1 VASDRT
7 GRDLPEALDRLRL
20 GRNRPATAWRV
31 LAAGMVASA
40 VLALWFGR
48 EVSWTIDEYSWISLS
63 PDFGLRQAF
72 EPYVGHLIAIPRLIY
87 WATLDLNGVG
97 DYWVF
102 RGLALLSV
110 FLMVGLL
117 FAWLRRR
124 VPDFVALPFC
134 LVLLIFPVDHLH
146 YLTGNG
152 IVIALALAFGVAAL
166 LNWDRGD
173 TRGDV
178 WAFVFLLLGMMTY
191 TVSIPFAI
199 GLTLAA
205 LIGPGSRRRVWVG
218 AVPLVLFAIWRLL
231 EGSNELEG
239 KAGEIEWGNLLL
251 LPAWAF
257 QATGSTLAAMTG
269 LGFDFSKIAG
279 GPADTQ
285 GLVLGPILATF
296 ALGGLAWRLT
306 RGRLPVGFWVAAAI
320 LMALYASQ
328 VIVWGTLDARDPGAP
343 RYLMPG
349 ALMLVLVFGEVL
361 RRIEMSR
368 IAFSTL
374 WVIAVTGLFMS
385 LGILV
390 RNTDWLVTADDS
402 AKAEVTAI
410 EILET
415 SRKTPLAPV
424 DQPRSSVRYEYD
436 PKKAGEYEYLGLNT
450 AGIKGRPGWVGKK
463 IDSFLVES
471 LGIRLRPVKP
481 GENLTGCRPAAP
493 PGLPGSTRIKVPSPG
508 ASFRSDAT
516 VSLALG
522 RYGAWPSIPLG
533 SVGPRSPKRLW
544 LPFDEGIPND
554 EVNRNWYIQRTGDA
568 PGVLAS
574 LEICDFRQRS

>member
-1 VASDRT
+1 MAPNPT
-7 GRDLPEALDRLRL
+7 GNDLPEVVDRLRE
-20 GRNRPATAWRV
+20 GRNRPATAWRI
-31 LAAGMVASA
+31 LIAGMAASA

-63 PDFGLRQAF
+63 PDFSLGQAF

-87 WATLDLNGVG
+87 WAALEINGVG
-97 DYWVF
+97 DYWIF
-102 RGLALLSV
+102 RGLTLLSI

-117 FAWLRRR
+117 FAWLKHR

-152 IVIALALAFGVAAL
+152 IVIALALAFGMAAL
-166 LNWDRGD
+166 LSWDRGD

-178 WAFVFLLLGMMTY
+178 WAFVFLLLGIMTY

-199 GLTLAA
+199 GLALAA
-205 LIGPGSRRRVWVG
+205 LIQPGSRRRIWVG
-218 AVPLVLFAIWRLL
+218 AVPLVLFGIWRLL

-257 QATGSTLAAMTG
+257 QATGSTLSGMTG

-285 GLVLGPILATF
+285 GLVLGPILA
-296 ALGGLAWRLT
+296 ALALAGLAWRFT
-306 RGRLPVGFWVAAAI
+306 RGRLPSGFWIAAAI

-328 VIVWGTLDARDPGAP
+328 IIVWGTLDARDPGAP

-349 ALMLVLVFGEVL
+349 ALMLVLVIGEAL
-361 RRIEMSR
+361 RRVELSR
-368 IAFSTL
+368 VAFGTL
-374 WVIAVTGLFMS
+374 WVMAATGLIMS
-385 LGILV
+385 AGILT

-410 EILET
+410 EILE
-415 SRKTPLAPV
+415 SARKAPLAPI
-424 DQPRSSVRYEYD
+424 DQPRNSVRHEYD
-436 PKKAGEYEYLGLNT
+436 AKKAGEYDYLGLSY
-450 AGIKGRPGWVGKK
+450 AGIEGRPGWVGKK

-471 LGIRLRPVKP
+471 LGIRLGPVKL
-481 GENLTGCRPAAP
+481 GVALTGCRPAAP
-493 PGLPGSTRIKVPSPG
+493 PGLPGSTRVKIPSPG
-508 ASFRSDAT
+508 AVFRSRAT

-522 RYGAWPSIPLG
+522 RFGAWPSIPLG
-533 SVGPRSPKRLW
+533 SVEPESPKRLW
-544 LPFDEGIPND
+544 LPFDAGIPTK
-554 EVNRNWYIQRTGDA
+554 EVYRNWFIQRTGDA
-568 PGVLAS
+568 PGTLAS
-574 LEICDFRQRS
+574 LEICNFK

>member
-1 VASDRT
+1 VAPNRT
-7 GRDLPEALDRLRL
+7 GNDLPEAVDRLRQ
-20 GRNRPATAWRV
+20 GRNRAATAWRV
-31 LAAGMVASA
+31 LFAGMAASA

-63 PDFGLRQAF
+63 PDFSLGQAF

-87 WATLDLNGVG
+87 WATLEINGVG

-102 RGLALLSV
+102 RALTLLSI

-152 IVIALALAFGVAAL
+152 IVIALALAFGMAAL
-166 LNWDRGD
+166 LNWDRSD

-199 GLTLAA
+199 GLVLAA
-205 LIGPGSRRRVWVG
+205 LIEPGSRRRIWVG
-218 AVPLVLFAIWRLL
+218 AVPLVLYGIWRML

-239 KAGEIEWGNLLL
+239 KASEIEWGNLLL

-257 QATGSTLAAMTG
+257 QATGSTLSGMIG

-285 GLVLGPILATF
+285 GFVLGPILA
-296 ALGGLAWRLT
+296 ALALAGLAWRFT
-306 RGRLPVGFWVAAAI
+306 RGALPAGFWVAGAI

-328 VIVWGTLDARDPGAP
+328 VVVWGTLDARDPGAP

-349 ALMLVLVFGEVL
+349 ALMLILIAGEAL
-361 RRIEMSR
+361 RRIELSR
-368 IAFSTL
+368 VAFGTL
-374 WVIAVTGLFMS
+374 WVMAATGLIMS
-385 LGILV
+385 VGILA
-390 RNTDWLVTADDS
+390 RNTEWLVTADDS

-410 EILET
+410 EILES
-415 SRKTPLAPV
+415 SRKPPPAPI
-424 DQPRSSVRYEYD
+424 DQPREGVRYEYD
-436 PKKAGEYEYLGLNT
+436 AKKAGEYEYLGLSSV
-450 AGIKGRPGWVGKK
+450 GIKGRPGWVGKK

-471 LGIRLRPVKP
+471 LEIMLRPVKP
-481 GENLTGCRPAAP
+481 GVKLKGCRPAAP
-493 PGLPGSTRIKVPSPG
+493 PGLPGSTRIWIPSPG
-508 ASFRSDAT
+508 ATFRSKAT

-522 RYGAWPSIPLG
+522 RYGSWPSIPLG
-533 SVGPRSPKRLW
+533 SVEPESPKRLW
-544 LPFDEGIPND
+544 LPYDEGIPLD
-554 EVNRNWYIQRTGDA
+554 EKERNWYIQRTGDA
-568 PGVLAS
+568 PGSLAS
-574 LEICDFRQRS
+574 LEICDFK